1 MLNAFYKWLAIS
13 ILGFMGLIILGQ
25 ITHIT
30 GRDSEPI
37 MKLIEII
44 IKDVMTIFFKLL
56 NVLAD
61 IIKIILGII

>member
-30 GRDSEPI
+30 GGDTELI
-37 MKLIEII
+37 MKLIERII
-44 IKDVMTIFFKLL
+44 EDVMTIFFKLL

-61 IIKIILGII
+61 IIQIILGIA